1 MSTSRER
8 RRALQQLFA
17 PGLALAAVA
26 LALVV
31 IVAAI
36 DALRSNRYPSF
47 ASLLTPDPVAAG
59 LTMGLLGTAEG
70 VAIAIVIVVVV
81 LGVQLTADRY
91 SPRVIDIFIRDR
103 LNGAVLALFLGSI
116 IFTIWA
122 SAEIKADYV
131 PLVTVYTAM
140 GLAIVDFTILLPY
153 VRYMFQV
160 MRGETIIV
168 GIRSHAAHAIARAI
182 ASPGTQAQQRAVVR
196 ESLNQV
202 ADIALGSIQEGDTE
216 VALAAIHSL
225 RGLVC
230 DDYVPLKA
238 ELPAHWFTISH
249 DDMPGASEQTIVQVD
264 RTRTWLLLACGL
276 CALFP

>member
-17 PGLALAAVA
+17 PGLGLAAAA

-31 IVAAI
+31 VVAAI
-36 DALRSNRYPSF
+36 DALRSDRHRSF
-47 ASLLTPDPVAAG
+47 ASLLTPDPTAAG

-116 IFTIWA
+116 IFTIGA
-122 SAEIKADYV
+122 SAEIKPDYV
-131 PLVTVYTAM
+131 PYATVYTAM
-140 GLAIVDFTILLPY
+140 GLAILDFTILLPY
-153 VRYMFQV
+153 VRYLFQV

-168 GIRSHAAHAIARAI
+168 GIRRHAA
-182 ASPGTQAQQRAVVR
+182 RAVR
-196 ESLNQV
+196 QDLAGQALQPV
-202 ADIALGSIQEGDTE
+202 A
-216 VALAAIHSL
+216 
-225 RGLVC
+225 
-230 DDYVPLKA
+230 
-238 ELPAHWFTISH
+238 
-249 DDMPGASEQTIVQVD
+249 AS
-264 RTRTWLLLACGL
+264 
-276 CALFP
+276 